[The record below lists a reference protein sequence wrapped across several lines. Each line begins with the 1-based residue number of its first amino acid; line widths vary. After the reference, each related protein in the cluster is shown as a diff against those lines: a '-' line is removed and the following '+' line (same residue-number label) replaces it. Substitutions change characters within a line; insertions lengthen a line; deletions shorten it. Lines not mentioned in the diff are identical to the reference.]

1 MVVCVHV
8 LFCAFVYVCVGERV
22 LERERMVWGGE
33 NVCEEGERIR
43 KKLEER
49 EREEE
54 DGHSYI

>member
-1 MVVCVHV
+1 MHV